1 MSDYWSKDDNYLDWL
16 KDEER
21 VCREEARLD
30 DFQEP
35 EDADWPNEDEDE
47 SGMDWTR
54 EDERAATRECW

>member
-16 KDEER
+16 RDEER

-30 DFQEP
+30 DSQEP
-35 EDADWPNEDEDE
+35 EDADWNDNEDGD
-47 SGMDWTR
+47 DWTE

>member
-30 DFQEP
+30 DSQER
-35 EDADWPNEDEDE
+35 EDADWPSEDEED
-47 SGMDWTR
+47 GNDWTE